1 MKAATVKQLK
11 EELKELSPSDVMKL
25 CLRLSRFKKENKELL
40 TYLLFYTEDETGYI
54 HDIKIEI
61 DESFEEINT
70 TRYYY
75 MKKGVRKILRN
86 IKKYIR
92 YSTKK
97 ETEVELLFYFCQKL
111 QEIQPSIKG
120 NLVLLNLFNRQ
131 IAFINQKIE
140 YLHEDLQYDYNEKLS
155 ELQVE

>member
-61 DESFEEINT
+61 DESFKEINT

-75 MKKGVRKILRN
+75 MKKGVSKVLRN

-92 YSTKK
+92 YSSQK
-97 ETEVELLFYFCQKL
+97 ETEVELLFYFCQK
-111 QEIQPSIKG
+111 IQNIEPPIKDSPV
-120 NLVLLNLFNRQ
+120 LVNLFNRQ
-131 IAFINQKIE
+131 KALIE
-140 YLHEDLQYDYNEKLS
+140 KRIQHLHEDLQYDYGEKLS
-155 ELQVE
+155 ELQIK